1 MISHL
6 ITCEKF
12 NKMDDSSVGGG
23 PPKKRKTQMTLADIL
38 KRKKEK
44 DSRKFQIE
52 MKSISVNLV
61 H

>member
-44 DSRKFQIE
+44 DSR
-52 MKSISVNLV
+52 
-61 H
+61 